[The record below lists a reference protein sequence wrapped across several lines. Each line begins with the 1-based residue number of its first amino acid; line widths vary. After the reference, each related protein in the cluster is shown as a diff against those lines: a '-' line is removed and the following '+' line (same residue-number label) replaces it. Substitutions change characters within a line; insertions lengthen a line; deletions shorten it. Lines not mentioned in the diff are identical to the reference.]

1 MKRDKGNFGFLCFLC
16 LLVAISVTGLGYAQ
30 QNQNAANSD
39 IKILP
44 VSGNIY
50 MLVGAGANVTMS
62 VGRDGILLVDTGST
76 AMADK
81 LLATVRQLADRL
93 ISTPTPVTP
102 CVGLR
107 CGEYAS
113 PFGWSSP
120 AINAIIGS

>member
-1 MKRDKGNFGFLCFLC
+1 MTPGFG
-16 LLVAISVTGLGYAQ
+16 Q
-30 QNQNAANSD
+30 QDSD

-50 MLVGAGANVTMS
+50 MLVGDGANVTMS
-62 VGRDGILLVDTGST
+62 VGRDGILLVDTGT
-76 AMADK
+76 AAMANK

-113 PFGWSSP
+113 PVGWSSP
-120 AINAIIGS
+120 AINALISSPVPPQPIRFVINTNVDPDHTGGN